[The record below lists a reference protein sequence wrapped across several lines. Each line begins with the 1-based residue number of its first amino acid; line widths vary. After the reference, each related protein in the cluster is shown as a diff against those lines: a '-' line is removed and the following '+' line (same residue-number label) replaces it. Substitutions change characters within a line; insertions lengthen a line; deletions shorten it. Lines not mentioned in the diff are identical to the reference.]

1 MNAMDLYRAVSRAL
15 AAGDLE
21 QAAELLPKL
30 TVKLKD
36 LAGRGWHGFR
46 HVGDPVV
53 DPLIDAANKFL
64 GSP

>member
-1 MNAMDLYRAVSRAL
+1 MNALDLYLAVSKAL
-15 AAGDLE
+15 NVRDLE
-21 QAAELLPKL
+21 TAADLLPKL

>member
-1 MNAMDLYRAVSRAL
+1 MSATELYIAVSRAL
-15 AAGDLE
+15 KAGDLE

-30 TVKLKD
+30 TIKLEA

-53 DPLIDAANKFL
+53 DPLIDAVNKFL